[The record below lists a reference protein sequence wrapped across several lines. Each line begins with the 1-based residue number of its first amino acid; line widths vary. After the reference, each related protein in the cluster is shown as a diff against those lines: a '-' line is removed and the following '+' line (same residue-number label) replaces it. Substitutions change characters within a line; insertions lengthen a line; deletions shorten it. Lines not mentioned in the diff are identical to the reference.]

1 MAGTDMTIRILRM
14 YEKLRCGKEIQKIPF
29 CMEHEISERTFDR
42 DIEKIR
48 LFLSE
53 EYSGREVQYLA
64 DSGCYKIPGQEE
76 RGELSIVEFIL
87 FLKLLKGEAP
97 LEKQEYQGV
106 LNSLQTVTEKGRE
119 EKIQKLIQE
128 ALEQYEERKGKSA
141 YLKFLGDLEDC
152 IEDRNIIRLLL
163 KENADSGTRII
174 FLPVA
179 IEYEAS
185 ELYLLGYQPEEEGL
199 KVVSIEEI
207 ESFQITM
214 KKYGEEIETK
224 YSYQEGRSLLR
235 NMKKKRR
242 GYRNGKK
249 N

>member
-14 YEKLRCGKEIQKIPF
+14 YEHLRCGKEIQKVPF
-29 CMEHEISERTFDR
+29 CMEHEISGRTFDR

-64 DSGCYKIPGQEE
+64 DSGCYKMPEQEE
-76 RGELSIVEFIL
+76 RGELSIVEFSF
-87 FLKLLKGEAP
+87 FLKLLKGDAP
-97 LEKQEYQGV
+97 LEEQEYQGI
-106 LNSLQTVTEKGRE
+106 LKSLQSVTEKERE
-119 EKIQKLIQE
+119 GKVQRLVQE
-128 ALEQYEERKGKSA
+128 ALGQYKERKGKNA

-152 IEDRNIIRLLL
+152 IAERNIIRLLL
-163 KENADSGTRII
+163 KEDAGNRKRII

-185 ELYLLGYQPEEEGL
+185 EFYLLGYQPEEEGL
-199 KVVSIEEI
+199 KAVPIEDI

-214 KKYGEEIETK
+214 KKYGEEIEMR
-224 YSYQEGRSLLR
+224 YSYQEGRRLLKNKR
-235 NMKKKRR
+235 KKRR
-242 GYRNGKK
+242 K
-249 N
+249 

>member
-29 CMEHEISERTFDR
+29 CTEHEISGRTFDR

-64 DSGCYKIPGQEE
+64 DSGCYKMPEQKE
-76 RGELSIVEFIL
+76 RGELSIVEFTF
-87 FLKLLKGEAP
+87 FLKLLKGETP
-97 LEKQEYQGV
+97 LEEQEYRGI
-106 LNSLQTVTEKGRE
+106 LKSLQSVTEKGKE
-119 EKIQKLIQE
+119 EKVRRLAQE
-128 ALEQYEERKGKSA
+128 ALEQYEERKGKIA
-141 YLKFLGDLEDC
+141 YLKFLEDLGDC
-152 IEDRNIIRLLL
+152 IAEHNIIRLLL
-163 KENADSGTRII
+163 KERADSGKRIT

-185 ELYLLGYQPEEEGL
+185 EFYLLGYQTEEEGL
-199 KVVSIEEI
+199 KAVSIEEI

-214 KKYGEEIETK
+214 KKYGEEIETR
-224 YSYQEGRSLLR
+224 YSYQEGRCLLKNKR
-235 NMKKKRR
+235 KKRR
-242 GYRNGKK
+242 K
-249 N
+249 